1 MRLQG
6 RTRHSTPLSR
16 GTSGWSQAGWRL
28 VLALLLALVLSA
40 CRSSSGQSH
49 LALAQ
54 PEDLQPLS
62 LGEGQ
67 RLRVVAT
74 TSIVADVAANV
85 GGDYIELTVLIPR
98 GTDPHAYQPTSG
110 DLQALY
116 QADLVLLNGFELEAS
131 LEDELGSLNA
141 SVPLLSLSEGL
152 PARTLDAQ
160 GDHGDDNN
168 DHDEGLDPHVWFDP
182 TYVMHWVD
190 RIETALVRLD
200 PDQTTGFQANADRFR
215 DELAALDAWIVEQVA
230 SIPLNR
236 RKLVLDHLVL
246 GYFAERYDFEVISAL
261 VSAFSSAAEASPR
274 ELATL
279 TELIRAEKVPAIFIG
294 VDTNPRLAEQLAGDL
309 GIAVVPLYTGSL
321 SAVGGPAETYL
332 EMMQYNVLV
341 IQNALSSE

>member
-1 MRLQG
+1 
-6 RTRHSTPLSR
+6 
-16 GTSGWSQAGWRL
+16 
-28 VLALLLALVLSA
+28 
-40 CRSSSGQSH
+40 
-49 LALAQ
+49 
-54 PEDLQPLS
+54 
-62 LGEGQ
+62 
-67 RLRVVAT
+67 
-74 TSIVADVAANV
+74 VAANV